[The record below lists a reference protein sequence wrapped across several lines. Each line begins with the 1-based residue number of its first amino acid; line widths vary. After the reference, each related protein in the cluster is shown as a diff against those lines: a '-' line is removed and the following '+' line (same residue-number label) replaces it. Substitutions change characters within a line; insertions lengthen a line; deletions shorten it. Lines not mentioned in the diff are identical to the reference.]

1 MLDAMT
7 PPADSQLTR
16 ATPVIEP
23 IDRFIYNNAPMLVY
37 WEATRACALAC
48 VHCRAEAVPNRHP
61 MELGTD
67 EAKVLLEQVASFPER
82 EFGWGNG
89 LPHVVITGG
98 DPLQRPDVFDLI
110 TFGTELGLRMSI
122 TPAGTERLTPAM
134 IDRLLDAGIDSL
146 GLSLDG
152 STPQKH
158 DTLRGVEGSYEW
170 TMTAMRAAAARGIPM
185 QINTMVTAQTLDD
198 LPAIY
203 DVLKDVG
210 IARWALFFLISTG
223 RGRELADITPVQS
236 ERLLQSLLELQRE
249 SPFPIKTT
257 EAHHYRR
264 IAYKRLRRRGIDD
277 AALLKM
283 PIGRGFGIR
292 DGNGIVFVSHIGQ
305 VYPSGFLPMS
315 AGNVRARGLVDIYQ
329 NSELFRTVR
338 NPNSLQGKCGRC
350 EFRAICGGS
359 RARAYAMEGD
369 PRASDPLCLYQPEP
383 AHYQR
388 R

>member
-1 MLDAMT
+1 MLDTMA
-7 PPADSQLTR
+7 PPADQQMTR

-23 IDRFIYNNAPMLVY
+23 IDRFIYDSAPMLVY

-61 MELGTD
+61 MELSTD
-67 EAKVLLEQVASFPER
+67 EAKALLEQVASFPER

-98 DPLQRPDVFDLI
+98 DPLQRPDIFDLI
-110 TFGTELGLRMSI
+110 TFGAELGLRMSI
-122 TPAGTERLTPAM
+122 TPAGTERLTPA
-134 IDRLLDAGIDSL
+134 IVDRLLDAGIDSL

-158 DTLRGVEGSYEW
+158 DTFRGVQGSYEW
-170 TMTAMRAAAARGIPM
+170 TLRAMRAAAARGIPM

-198 LPAIY
+198 VPDIY

-264 IAYKRLRRRGIDD
+264 IAYKQLRRRGIDD
-277 AALLKM
+277 ATLLKM
-283 PIGRGFGIR
+283 PVGRGFGIR
-292 DGNGIVFVSHIGQ
+292 DGNGIVFVSHLGQ

-315 AGNVRARGLVDIYQ
+315 AGSVRTRSLVDIYQ

-338 NPNSLQGKCGRC
+338 DPDNLQGKCGRC
-350 EFRAICGGS
+350 EYRAICGGS
-359 RARAYAMEGD
+359 RARAYAVEGD
-369 PRASDPLCLYQPEP
+369 PRASDPLCPYQPQL
-383 AHYQR
+383 AH
-388 R
+388 

>member
-1 MLDAMT
+1 MPDTMA
-7 PPADSQLTR
+7 PPADAHLTR

-23 IDRFIYNNAPMLVY
+23 IDQFVYDSAPMLVY

-61 MELGTD
+61 MELSTE
-67 EAKVLLEQVASFPER
+67 EATALLEQVASFPER

-110 TFGTELGLRMSI
+110 RFGTELGVRMSI

-158 DTLRGVEGSYEW
+158 DTFRGVQGSYEW
-170 TMTAMRAAAARGIPM
+170 TMTAMRAAAAHGIPM

-203 DVLKDVG
+203 DVLKNVG

-223 RGRELADITPVQS
+223 RGRQLADITPVQS
-236 ERLLQSLLELQRE
+236 ERLLQWLLELQRE
-249 SPFPIKTT
+249 SPFPLKTT

-277 AALLKM
+277 AAMLKM

-315 AGNVRARGLVDIYQ
+315 AGNVRTRSLVDIYQ
-329 NSELFRTVR
+329 NSELFHAVR
-338 NPNSLQGKCGRC
+338 DPDSLQGKCGRC
-350 EFRAICGGS
+350 EYRAICGGS

-369 PRASDPLCLYQPEP
+369 PRASDPLCPYQPQP
-383 AHYQR
+383 AHYHR
-388 R
+388 H